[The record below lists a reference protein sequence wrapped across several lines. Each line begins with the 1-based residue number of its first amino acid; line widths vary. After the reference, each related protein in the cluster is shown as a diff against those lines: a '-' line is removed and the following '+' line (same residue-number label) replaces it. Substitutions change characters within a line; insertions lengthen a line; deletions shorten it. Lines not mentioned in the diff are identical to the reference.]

1 MVSGKVLVTVET
13 TVLSAGIV
21 EVLMSEATTIWVVE
35 DELITLMSF
44 VVWIWVPVTPSTTN

>member
-13 TVLSAGIV
+13 TVLSAGMV

>member
-44 VVWIWVPVTPSTTN
+44 VVWIWVPVTLSTTN

>member
-21 EVLMSEATTIWVVE
+21 EVLMSEATTTWVVE
-35 DELITLMSF
+35 DELIVLMSF

>member
-13 TVLSAGIV
+13 TVLSAGMV

-44 VVWIWVPVTPSTTN
+44 VVWIWVPVTLSTTN